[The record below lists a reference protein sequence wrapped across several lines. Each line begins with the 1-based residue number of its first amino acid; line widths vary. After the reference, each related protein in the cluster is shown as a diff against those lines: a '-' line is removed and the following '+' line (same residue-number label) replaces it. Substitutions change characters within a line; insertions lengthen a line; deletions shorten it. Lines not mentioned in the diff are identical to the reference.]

1 VTNRENVLRALRREQ
16 PERVP
21 FEFQAC
27 PAIAERLAEV
37 IGTTD
42 YQGYFG
48 FPIRY
53 VEPVPTRQ
61 RVDYSRY
68 YRDLPPNVEPLSW
81 APEWGV
87 LGKTGSVAHFQE
99 MLHPMA
105 EFRSVADI
113 DAYPFPDFEEPY
125 RWEGLSERVRALQ
138 RQDLVAVAAMQMT
151 VFETAWYL
159 RGMDTFLVDMMANV
173 EFAEVL
179 MDRITDIRVTMAR
192 RYAQADLDI
201 LQLGDD
207 VATQLEMMID
217 PALWRALIQP
227 RLSRVVKAAKAVN
240 PDLLLFYHGDG
251 NMMRIVPDLVELGI
265 DVLNPVQPECMDPV
279 EVKRRFG
286 DRLAQWGTLG
296 TQSTLPFGT
305 VAEVRETCRRLIREV
320 GAGGG
325 LLLSPTHVVEPE
337 VPIENL
343 LAFIET
349 VKEAGAEP

>member
-1 VTNRENVLRALRREQ
+1 MITNRENVLRALRRDR

-21 FEFQAC
+21 FEFEAC

-42 YQGYFG
+42 YEGYFG
-48 FPIRY
+48 FPVRY
-53 VEPVPTRQ
+53 LEPNPTRQ
-61 RVDYSRY
+61 RVDYTRY
-68 YRDLPPNVEPLSW
+68 YRNLPDDVSPLNW

-87 LGKTGSVAHFQE
+87 LGKNGSVAHFQE

-105 EFRSVADI
+105 EFQSVAEI
-113 DAYPFPDFEEPY
+113 DAYPFPDFLEPY
-125 RWEGLSERVRALQ
+125 RWEGLRERVEAL
-138 RQDLVAVAAMQMT
+138 RRLDLVAAAKMQMT

-159 RGMDTFLVDMMANV
+159 RGMDTFMIDMVANV
-173 EFAEVL
+173 EFAEAL
-179 MDRITDIRVTMAR
+179 MDRITDIRVGMAR
-192 RYAQADLDI
+192 RYAEAGLDI

-207 VATQLEMMID
+207 VATQLDMMID
-217 PALWRALIQP
+217 PELWRALIKP
-227 RLSRVVKAAKAVN
+227 RLARVVRAAKATN

-251 NMMRIVPDLVELGI
+251 NMMQVVPDIVELGI

-286 DRLAQWGTLG
+286 DRLALWGTLG
-296 TQSTLPFGT
+296 TQTTLPFGS

-320 GAGGG
+320 GKGGG

-343 LAFIET
+343 VAFIET
-349 VKEAGAEP
+349 VKEVGAA